1 MIETSKLFGLKP
13 DIPSF
18 FWSKKEKSVAYFLG
32 NVPSKIQPL
41 ASQRGGNVF
50 RRLTGQW
57 STQAKLRHCAECC
70 LAWVVTVALLTILC
84 MTLHVL
90 SSLRVNRMLS
100 VPLIPLVRF
109 MFTVPLMLT
118 DHLVCARYAACAFA
132 VVCSPY
138 NAGALH
144 ATCASY
150 AVCTMYAVC
159 VLCAICAVYA
169 ACDVCVLYAVHAER
183 AACVLYVVHVVCFVW
198 VLYAVRATC
207 AVCVLYAVC
216 WMWCVCAVCCMCRTC
231 CICCLTT
238 SSRWS

>member
-18 FWSKKEKSVAYFLG
+18 FWSKKEKSVAYLLG

-138 NAGALH
+138 NA
-144 ATCASY
+144 
-150 AVCTMYAVC
+150 VC

-207 AVCVLYAVC
+207 AACILYAVC
-216 WMWCVCAVCCMCRTC
+216 
-231 CICCLTT
+231 
-238 SSRWS
+238 